1 MKAASTL
8 AASMKAFE
16 TFLSERAFQEG
27 YAAYLAGASHTA
39 IPERMNVFS
48 GNWVEGWFAAAHDAN
63 AAHASPEAQVAPS
76 TFRIPLLNSA
86 VSALACTA

>member
-1 MKAASTL
+1 MKTTGNL
-8 AASMKAFE
+8 AESMKTFE

-27 YAAYLAGASHTA
+27 YAAYLAGASHKA

-48 GNWVEGWFAAAHDAN
+48 GIWVEGWFAAAHDAK
-63 AAHASPEAQVAPS
+63 ALQASPEAQVAPS

-86 VSALACTA
+86 ATAHACAA